1 MRIGDILYLK
11 RSVMRF
17 AVGRGR
23 TKVIDH
29 MNNYCVHIVIVQM
42 LQKKRAFKEAAYL
55 FLS

>member
-1 MRIGDILYLK
+1 MRVGDILYLK

-17 AVGRGR
+17 AVSCGR

-42 LQKKRAFKEAAYL
+42 LQKKRGFKEAAYL